1 MTLKECF
8 FLFLWEHPNVI
19 ITKLKT
25 NTYKVH
31 MRRALFWVSYSHHA
45 SYTCGHLIWRAMP
58 CAGSIMTLQRP
69 TPLLFC
75 IFLDA
80 HSVLHHKPKQDLNAI
95 YNFQSRPR
103 RKMEKYIHKDL
114 HFRVLYKSS
123 LLPPPAN
130 LSYKLSPEFG
140 AHWKR
145 QSRHR
150 KGFRGRMLFLTH
162 VSRPLWLFTKLLT
175 NKWVFSLGKI
185 LLQEFGRGMK
195 YLSCHLIPCHACG
208 LDCYSFFPVAF
219 LGSNYH
225 FVQ

>member
-58 CAGSIMTLQRP
+58 CAGSSMTLQRP

-123 LLPPPAN
+123 LLPPLLIYPINYPLN
-130 LSYKLSPEFG
+130 LEPTEKGNPGTERGLGAVCCSSHMSPGHCDYSLNCSPTSGSFPWG
-140 AHWKR
+140 KFCYR
-145 QSRHR
+145 
-150 KGFRGRMLFLTH
+150 
-162 VSRPLWLFTKLLT
+162 
-175 NKWVFSLGKI
+175 SLGGGWSICHVI
-185 LLQEFGRGMK
+185 LSHVMLVV
-195 YLSCHLIPCHACG
+195 LTVIHSSLWH
-208 LDCYSFFPVAF
+208 S
-219 LGSNYH
+219 
-225 FVQ
+225 